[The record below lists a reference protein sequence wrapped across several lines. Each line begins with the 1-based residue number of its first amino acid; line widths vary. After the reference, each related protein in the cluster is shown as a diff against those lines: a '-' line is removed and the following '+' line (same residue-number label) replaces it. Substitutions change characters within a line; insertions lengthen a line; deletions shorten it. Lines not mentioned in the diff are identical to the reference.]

1 MSLTKL
7 KMPQLGESVTEGT
20 VDRWLKKEGD
30 FVRRDEPLVEVVTD
44 KVNAEVPSPFEGT
57 LVRIEVGE
65 GQTVPVGTALA
76 ELDVEGAAR
85 TEAAEAAA
93 PAVDQ
98 AGGTPGAAEAAL
110 ETRATAAPGPAIDG
124 RSRLSPAVR
133 RLADE
138 HGVDLST
145 LDGSGLGGRVT
156 REDVLAFVAS
166 RQPVGAE
173 AAPPSQPAA
182 QASPPPPVPV
192 PAPEVAAEPE
202 DQLVHVGSVRRQIA
216 EHMVRSVHTAPHAWG
231 MREVDMSA
239 LVAYR
244 EANKDQ
250 FRERHGINLTYLPFV
265 IQVVCDALRA
275 NPYLN
280 ASWTDEGILLR
291 GNLNIGVAVA
301 LPDTLIVPVMK
312 NADRLGLLDVARAIH
327 DLSTRARTKSLR
339 PEDVRG
345 GTFTLNNTGA
355 IGSIQ
360 GMAIINQPQAAI
372 LSTEAIVKRP
382 VVREDQVVIRPIMYL
397 TMSFDHRV
405 VDGLQAGKFLS
416 AVQEGLEAWTPAKIK
431 I

>member
-1 MSLTKL
+1 
-7 KMPQLGESVTEGT
+7 
-20 VDRWLKKEGD
+20 
-30 FVRRDEPLVEVVTD
+30 VRRDEPLVEVVTD
-44 KVNAEVPSPFEGT
+44 QVNAEVPSPFEGK

-85 TEAAEAAA
+85 TEAVDAAA

-98 AGGTPGAAEAAL
+98 AEGTPGAAEAAV
-110 ETRATAAPGPAIDG
+110 ETAATAAPVPVTDG

-133 RLADE
+133 RLAEE

-145 LDGSGLGGRVT
+145 LAGSGLGGRVT
-156 REDVLAFVAS
+156 REDVLSFVAS
-166 RQPVGAE
+166 REQEAPE
-173 AAPPSQPAA
+173 AAPAEPPRQP
-182 QASPPPPVPV
+182 SPPAPARTPP
-192 PAPEVAAEPE
+192 AQVAAEPE
-202 DQLVHVGSVRRQIA
+202 DELVQVGAVRRQIA

-231 MREVDMSA
+231 MREVDMAA

-244 EANKDQ
+244 EANKEQ
-250 FRERHGINLTYLPFV
+250 FRERHGINLTYMPFV
-265 IQVVCDALRA
+265 IQVLCDALRA

-280 ASWTDEGILLR
+280 ATWTDEGILLR

-301 LPDTLIVPVMK
+301 LPDTLIVPVVK
-312 NADRLGLLDVARAIH
+312 HADRLGLLDLARAIH
-327 DLSTRARTKSLR
+327 DLSMRARTRSLK

-416 AVQEGLEAWTPAKIK
+416 AMQEGLEGWTPAKIK